1 MTKRRLTPTRWLP
14 NDNFCI
20 KSECINPVYR
30 VVADICVRVNILF
43 KPNRI
48 LDQEPSCAG
57 ITVFLDRATVEDEDY
72 RSIVRPLLIFHS
84 TLNYIGYF
92 TVPNQ
97 AFTDGTFMNINNII
111 SQIERKE

>member
-72 RSIVRPLLIFHS
+72 RSIVMSVTDSFTPP
-84 TLNYIGYF
+84 YITSG
-92 TVPNQ
+92 
-97 AFTDGTFMNINNII
+97 ISK
-111 SQIERKE
+111 SQIRLFLMARL